1 MSYIM
6 SPYYKMPME
15 LHETASHLFFRVAGP
30 EAREVSV
37 VYDRESSTGVMW
49 ENTPSDMQMQILGSD
64 GEWFYA
70 ILPASGGAE
79 GEAHGPLYGYVQKA
93 LSEKEPD
100 AADHSY
106 IVKIRFR
113 KM

>member
-1 MSYIM
+1 
-6 SPYYKMPME
+6 
-15 LHETASHLFFRVAGP
+15 
-30 EAREVSV
+30 
-37 VYDRESSTGVMW
+37 
-49 ENTPSDMQMQILGSD
+49 MQMQILASD

-70 ILPASGGAE
+70 VMPETGGADD
-79 GEAHGPLYGYVQKA
+79 GMHGPLFSYVQKA
-93 LSEKEPD
+93 LSVQEPD

>member
-1 MSYIM
+1 
-6 SPYYKMPME
+6 
-15 LHETASHLFFRVAGP
+15 
-30 EAREVSV
+30 
-37 VYDRESSTGVMW
+37 MW
-49 ENTPSDMQMQILGSD
+49 ENAPSDMQMQILGSD
-64 GEWFYA
+64 GKWFYA
-70 ILPASGGAE
+70 IMPETGGADD
-79 GEAHGPLYGYVQKA
+79 GMHGPLYGYVQKA

>member
-1 MSYIM
+1 
-6 SPYYKMPME
+6 MPE
-15 LHETASHLFFRVAGP
+15 P
-30 EAREVSV
+30 
-37 VYDRESSTGVMW
+37 
-49 ENTPSDMQMQILGSD
+49 
-64 GEWFYA
+64 
-70 ILPASGGAE
+70 GGADD
-79 GEAHGPLYGYVQKA
+79 GMHGPLYGYVQKA